1 MLDISDL
8 HVDVEGTE
16 KLHDINLHIG
26 QGETHIL
33 MGPNGSGKS
42 TLLKAIMGGFGGYT
56 ITSGSIVFK
65 GTDITEMPIHERAH
79 LGIGMMFQHPP
90 AISGGL
96 KLGKLLTA
104 TSHLGSDAIEALAQ
118 TVNMERFL
126 ARDTN
131 VGFSGGE
138 IKRSEVLQL
147 KVQQPDFLMLDEP
160 ESGVDLENMGLMGK
174 EIANLLEKDVHI
186 VNRRKSGL
194 IITHTGYILDYLEAD
209 QGGHVL
215 IDGRIRC
222 HGNPREILRV
232 VKEKGYG
239 ECLRCKQ
246 M

>member
-8 HVDVEGTE
+8 HVEVDGTE

-26 QGETHIL
+26 EGETHIL

-42 TLLKAIMGGFGGYT
+42 TLLKAIMGFGGYT
-56 ITSGSIVFK
+56 ITSGSIVFR
-65 GTDITEMPIHERAH
+65 GTDITRMPIHERAH

-90 AISGGL
+90 TISGL
-96 KLGKLLTA
+96 KLGKLLAA
-104 TSHLGSDAIEALAQ
+104 TSHLGNDAIEALAQ
-118 TVNMERFL
+118 TVNMEKFL
-126 ARDTN
+126 TRDTN

-160 ESGVDLENMGLMGK
+160 ESGVDLENMSLMGK
-174 EIANLLEKDVHI
+174 EIANLLEKDIHI
-186 VNRRKSGL
+186 INRRRSGL

-209 QGGHVL
+209 QGHVM
-215 IDGRIRC
+215 IGGQIRC

>member
-8 HVDVEGTE
+8 HVEVDGTE
-16 KLHDINLHIG
+16 VLHDINLHIG
-26 QGETHIL
+26 WGETHVL

-42 TLLKAIMGGFGGYT
+42 TLLKTIMGFGGYT

-65 GTDITEMPIHERAH
+65 GQDITRMPIHERAH
-79 LGIGMMFQHPP
+79 LGIGMMFQNPP
-90 AISGGL
+90 AISGL

-104 TSHLGSDAIEALAQ
+104 ISGLKEDEIEALARS
-118 TVNMERFL
+118 VNMGQFL
-126 ARDTN
+126 NRDIN

-160 ESGVDLENMGLMGK
+160 ESGVDLENMNLMGR
-174 EIANLLEKDVHI
+174 EIATLLEKDVRI
-186 VNRRKSGL
+186 VNRRRSGL
-194 IITHTGYILDYLEAD
+194 IITHTGYILDYVDAD
-209 QGGHVL
+209 QGHV
-215 IDGRIRC
+215 IIEGQIRC
-222 HGNPREILRV
+222 HGNPREILRL

-246 M
+246 IT